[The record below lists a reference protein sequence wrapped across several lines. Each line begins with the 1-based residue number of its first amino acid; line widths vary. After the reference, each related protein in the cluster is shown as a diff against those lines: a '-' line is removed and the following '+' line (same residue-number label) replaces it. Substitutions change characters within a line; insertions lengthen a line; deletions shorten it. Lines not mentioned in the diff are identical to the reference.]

1 MEVEPARR
9 AARWQYL
16 SAQPEFAC
24 GLGVGS
30 HQEFL
35 AGSKQLATKPR
46 LVLADLQLPGCSG
59 LTGLRQRLP
68 AGALFSLSG
77 YRQAECVAAAG
88 LVIGPRVA
96 RLLTCHFHPA
106 PPPAPQTDL
115 TGCSFSCYPPGEA
128 PCPALGPRPL
138 G

>member
-24 GLGVGS
+24 VLGAGS
-30 HQEFL
+30 HQELL
-35 AGSKQLATKPR
+35 AGPKQLATKPR
-46 LVLADLQLPGCSG
+46 LVMAALHLPVCSG
-59 LTGLRQRLP
+59 LTDLRQRLP

-77 YRQAECVAAAG
+77 YLQAECVAAAG

-96 RLLTCHFHPA
+96 RLLTRHFHPA
-106 PPPAPQTDL
+106 PPPALRTDL
-115 TGCSFSCYPPGEA
+115 TGCSFSCYSPGEA
-128 PCPALGPRPL
+128 PCPALGPYPL